1 MTKLTCEKQVLMKQG
16 LIFCNKINSLLSNYN
31 LQHCACNGP
40 ACFPSLFFIFFLFSI
55 LSSLAVSFTNKQIK
69 KACLNNIDLCNT
81 SELGFVC

>member
-40 ACFPSLFFIFFLFSI
+40 ACFPSLFFFLSLFYFVFVSSI
-55 LSSLAVSFTNKQIK
+55 IYKQTNKKCMPEQY
-69 KACLNNIDLCNT
+69 
-81 SELGFVC
+81 